1 MVKSNKVADK
11 NLEIQTIPAEN
22 PTNSTKNATRNNL
35 TKKKI
40 ALLAI
45 TIGMGKLCFISIIH
59 LFVYNHFHCSIC
71 WLGFASVPATLILS
85 K

>member
-45 TIGMGKLCFISIIH
+45 TIGMGKL
-59 LFVYNHFHCSIC
+59 
-71 WLGFASVPATLILS
+71 G
-85 K
+85 